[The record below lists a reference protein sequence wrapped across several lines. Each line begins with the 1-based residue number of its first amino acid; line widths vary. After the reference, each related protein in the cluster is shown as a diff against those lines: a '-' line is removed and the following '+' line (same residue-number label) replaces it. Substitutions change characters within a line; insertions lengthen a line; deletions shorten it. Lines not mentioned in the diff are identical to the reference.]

1 MSTTREPQI
10 SIIPL
15 GGRGEIGNNM
25 ILIEDGEEILVLDA
39 GIMFPEDDHFGVD
52 LIMPDITY
60 LLENRQRVVAIV
72 ISHGHEDHIGALPY
86 VLRELNVPIYGTRL
100 TLGLIQLKL
109 KEFGLLETT
118 KLIELSHREK
128 KRIGSFEVEFIHV
141 NHSIPDSAA
150 MAIRTRAGTILYTGD
165 YKFDHTPIDGKP
177 TDFQRLGQIGSE
189 GVLAL
194 LGDSTNAEREG
205 TTLSERVVSQTI
217 EETFEL
223 VTGRIIISTFS
234 TNIHRVQQIFHAA
247 WRTGRKVALAGRSM
261 TNVITVASQL
271 GYLNIPDGTLV
282 DLRTINSL
290 KPNEVVLLMT
300 GSQGEP
306 EAALTRISRGDHR
319 QIEILPGDTVV
330 LSSMPIPGNERSIG
344 ETINQ
349 LYRLGATVLYDGMID
364 AHASGHAC
372 QEEIKM
378 MINIIRPKFLMP
390 VHGEYRHL
398 YHHAQLAKQVGIPE
412 ENVFITENGIR
423 LNLTANRCWIAG
435 SVPSGE
441 VMIDGLGVGDV
452 GNIVLRDR
460 RMLSE
465 NGVVIVSLTIDG
477 KTARVLTGPD
487 IVSRGF
493 VYIKESRELL
503 DEAKERALRSVKELE
518 ARNITD
524 WSTIKKAV
532 IDSIDDY
539 LYQKTRRKPVIL
551 PIVMEV

>member
-1 MSTTREPQI
+1 MVAKEPQI

-25 ILIEDGEEILVLDA
+25 IVLEDDENIIVLDC

-52 LIMPDITY
+52 LIMPDISY
-60 LLENRQRVVAIV
+60 LVEHKSKIAAFV
-72 ISHGHEDHIGALPY
+72 ISHGHEDHIGAIPY
-86 VLRELNVPIYGTRL
+86 VLRQVNAPIYGTRL

-109 KEFGLLETT
+109 KEFNLLEST
-118 KLIELSHREK
+118 KLVELDHGEK
-128 KRIGSFEVEFIHV
+128 KKIGTFEVEFIHV
-141 NHSIPDSAA
+141 NHSIPDSSA
-150 MAIRTRAGTILYTGD
+150 MAIKTKAGTIIYTGD
-165 YKFDHTPIDGKP
+165 YKFDHTPIDGKI
-177 TDFQRLGQIGSE
+177 TDFQRLGHYGTE

-205 TTLSERVVSQTI
+205 TTLSERVVSRTI

-223 VTGRIIISTFS
+223 INGRIIISTFS
-234 TNIHRVQQIFHAA
+234 TNIHRVQQIFNAS
-247 WRTGRKVALAGRSM
+247 WRTGRKVALSGRSM
-261 TNVITVASQL
+261 TNIITLAAQL
-271 GYLNIPDGTLV
+271 GYLTIPEGTLV

-290 KPNEVVLLMT
+290 KPNQVVLLMT

-306 EAALTRISRGDHR
+306 EAALTRIARGDHR
-319 QIEILPGDTVV
+319 QIEIFPGDTVV

-349 LYRLGATVLYDGMID
+349 LYRLGAEVLYDGMID

-372 QEEIKM
+372 QEEIKL
-378 MINIIRPKFLMP
+378 MINIVKPKFLIP

-398 YHHAQLAKQVGIPE
+398 HHHAQLAAQVGIPE
-412 ENVFITENGIR
+412 ENIFITDNGTR
-423 LNLTANRCWIAG
+423 LSLTKDRCWVAG
-435 SVPSGE
+435 TVPSGE
-441 VMIDGLGVGDV
+441 IMIDGLGVGDV

-465 NGVVIVSLTIDG
+465 NGVVIISLVIDG
-477 KTARVLTGPD
+477 KSARVLAGPD

-493 VYIKESRELL
+493 VYIKESKELI
-503 DEAKERALRSVKELE
+503 DEAKDRALKSLRELE

-532 IDSIDDY
+532 IDAIDDY

-551 PIVMEV
+551 PIIMEI

>member
-25 ILIEDGEEILVLDA
+25 ILIEDDENILVLDA

-60 LLENRQRVVAIV
+60 LVENKSKVVGIV

-118 KLIELSHREK
+118 KLIELSHRERK
-128 KRIGSFEVEFIHV
+128 KIGTFEVEFVHV

-150 MAIRTRAGTILYTGD
+150 MAIRTKAGMVVYTGD

-177 TDFQRLGQIGSE
+177 TDFQRLGQLGAE
-189 GVLAL
+189 GVLIL

-217 EETFEL
+217 EDTFEL
-223 VTGRIIISTFS
+223 TNSRIIISTFS
-234 TNIHRVQQIFHAA
+234 TNIHRVQQIFNAA

-271 GYLNIPDGTLV
+271 GYLHIPDGTLIE
-282 DLRTINSL
+282 LRAINSM
-290 KPNEVVLLMT
+290 KPHEVVLLMT

-372 QEEIKM
+372 QEEIKL
-378 MINIIRPKFLMP
+378 MINILRPKFLVP

-398 YHHAQLAKQVGIPE
+398 YHHSQLAMQVGIPE
-412 ENVFITENGIR
+412 ENIFITDNGTR
-423 LNLTANRCWIAG
+423 LNLTSDRCWIAG
-435 SVPSGE
+435 SVPAGE
-441 VMIDGLGVGDV
+441 IMIDGLGVGDV

-477 KTARVLTGPD
+477 KTAKVLTGPD

-493 VYIKESRELL
+493 VYIKESKELL

>member
-1 MSTTREPQI
+1 MTVAHDAQV

-15 GGRGEIGNNM
+15 GGRGQIGDNM
-25 ILIEDGEEILVLDA
+25 ILIEDNENILVLDA
-39 GIMFPEDDHFGVD
+39 GIMFPEDDHYGVD

-60 LLENRQRVVAIV
+60 LVENKEKIAGIF

-86 VLRELNVPIYGTRL
+86 VLREIKAPIYGTRF

-109 KEFGLLETT
+109 KEFGLAESTPMYE
-118 KLIELSHREK
+118 IAPGEK
-128 KRIGSFEVEFIHV
+128 RTVGSFAVEFIHIT
-141 NHSIPDSAA
+141 HSIPDSVA
-150 MAIRTRAGTILYTGD
+150 MAITTKAGVILYTGD
-165 YKFDHTPIDGKP
+165 YKFDHTPIDEKP
-177 TDFQRLGQIGSE
+177 SDLQRLGQLGAE

-205 TTLSERVVSQTI
+205 TTLSERVVSRTI

-223 VTGRIIISTFS
+223 INGRIIISTFS
-234 TNIHRVQQIFHAA
+234 TNIHRVQQIFYAA
-247 WRTGRKVALAGRSM
+247 WKTGRKIAIAGRSM
-261 TNVITVASQL
+261 TNVITLASQL
-271 GYLNIPDGTLV
+271 GYLNIPEGTLV
-282 DLRTINSL
+282 EVRQIHSL
-290 KPNEVVLLMT
+290 EPHKVVLLMT

-306 EAALTRISRGDHR
+306 DAALTRISRGDHR

-349 LYRLGATVLYDGMID
+349 LYRLGADVLYDGMID

-372 QEEIKM
+372 QEEIKTM
-378 MINIIRPKFLMP
+378 LNLTRPRFLIP

-398 YHHAQLAKQVGIPE
+398 HHHKQLATQVGLEPD
-412 ENVFITENGIR
+412 NVFITENGVR
-423 LNLTANRCWIAG
+423 LNVTPERCWVAG

-441 VMIDGLGVGDV
+441 IMIDGLGVGDV

-460 RMLSE
+460 KMLSE
-465 NGVVIVSLTIDG
+465 NGMVIVSLTIDG
-477 KTARVLTGPD
+477 KTAKVLTGPD

-493 VYIKESRELL
+493 VYIKESKELI
-503 DEAKERALRSVKELE
+503 DEAKSLAAKALKDLE
-518 ARNITD
+518 SRNVTD

-532 IDSIDDY
+532 TDVLDDF

-551 PIVMEV
+551 PIVMEI

>member
-1 MSTTREPQI
+1 MTIAQNAQV

-15 GGRGEIGNNM
+15 GGRGEIGDNM
-25 ILIEDGEEILVLDA
+25 ILIEDDENILVLDA

-52 LIMPDITY
+52 LVMPDITY
-60 LLENRQRVVAIV
+60 LVEKKEKIAGIF

-86 VLRELNVPIYGTRL
+86 VLRDVKAPIYGTRF

-109 KEFGLLETT
+109 KEFGLAECTPMYE
-118 KLIELSHREK
+118 IAPGEK
-128 KRIGSFEVEFIHV
+128 RTVGSFQVEFIHV
-141 NHSIPDSAA
+141 THSIPDSVA
-150 MAIRTRAGTILYTGD
+150 MAITSKAGLILYTGD
-165 YKFDHTPIDGKP
+165 YKFDHTPIDEKP
-177 TDFQRLGQIGSE
+177 SDLQRLGQLGAE

-205 TTLSERVVSQTI
+205 TTLSERVVSRTI

-223 VTGRIIISTFS
+223 INGRIIISTFS
-234 TNIHRVQQIFHAA
+234 TNIHRVQQIFYAA
-247 WRTGRKVALAGRSM
+247 WKTGRKVAIAGRSM
-261 TNVITVASQL
+261 TNVITLASQL

-282 DLRTINSL
+282 EVRQIHSL
-290 KPNEVVLLMT
+290 EPHKVVLLMT

-306 EAALTRISRGDHR
+306 DAALTRISRGDHR

-349 LYRLGATVLYDGMID
+349 LYRLGADVLYDGMID

-372 QEEIKM
+372 QEEIKTM
-378 MINIIRPKFLMP
+378 LNLTRPKFLIP

-398 YHHAQLAKQVGIPE
+398 YHHKQLAKQVGLE
-412 ENVFITENGIR
+412 ENNVFITENGVR
-423 LNLTANRCWIAG
+423 LNVTPERCWVAG
-435 SVPSGE
+435 TVPSGE
-441 VMIDGLGVGDV
+441 IMIDGLGVGDV

-460 RMLSE
+460 KMLSE
-465 NGVVIVSLTIDG
+465 NGVVIASLTIDG
-477 KTARVLTGPD
+477 KTGKVLTGPD

-493 VYIKESRELL
+493 VYIKESKELI
-503 DEAKERALRSVKELE
+503 DEAKSLASKALKDLE
-518 ARNITD
+518 SRNVTD

-532 IDSIDDY
+532 TDVLDDF

-551 PIVMEV
+551 PIVMEI

>member
-25 ILIEDGEEILVLDA
+25 ILIEDDENILVLDA

-60 LLENRQRVVAIV
+60 LVENKSKVVGIV

-118 KLIELSHREK
+118 KLIELSHRERK
-128 KRIGSFEVEFIHV
+128 KIGTFEVEFVHV

-150 MAIRTRAGTILYTGD
+150 MAIRTKAGMVVYTGD

-177 TDFQRLGQIGSE
+177 TDFQRLGQLGAE
-189 GVLAL
+189 GVLIL

-217 EETFEL
+217 EDTFEL
-223 VTGRIIISTFS
+223 TNSRIIISTFS
-234 TNIHRVQQIFHAA
+234 TNIHRVQQIFNAA

-271 GYLNIPDGTLV
+271 GYLHIPDGTLIE
-282 DLRTINSL
+282 LRGINSM
-290 KPNEVVLLMT
+290 KPHEVVLLMT

-372 QEEIKM
+372 QEEIKL
-378 MINIIRPKFLMP
+378 MINILRPKFLVP

-398 YHHAQLAKQVGIPE
+398 YHHSQLAMQVGIPE
-412 ENVFITENGIR
+412 ENIFITDNGTR
-423 LNLTANRCWIAG
+423 LNLTSDRCWIAG
-435 SVPSGE
+435 SVPAGE
-441 VMIDGLGVGDV
+441 IMIDGLGVGDV

-477 KTARVLTGPD
+477 KTAKVLTGPD

-493 VYIKESRELL
+493 VYIKESKELL

>member
-1 MSTTREPQI
+1 
-10 SIIPL
+10 
-15 GGRGEIGNNM
+15 M
-25 ILIEDGEEILVLDA
+25 ILIEDAEEILVLDS

-60 LLENRQRVVAIV
+60 LVQNKERVVGIV

-86 VLRELNVPIYGTRL
+86 VLRSLNVPIYATRL

-118 KLIELSHREK
+118 KLVELDYRERK
-128 KRIGSFEVEFIHV
+128 KIGTFEVEFIHV
-141 NHSIPDSAA
+141 NHSIPNSAA
-150 MAIRTRAGTILYTGD
+150 MAIRTRVGTIIYTGD
-165 YKFDHTPIDGKP
+165 YKFDHSPTDGKP

-205 TTLSERVVSQTI
+205 TTLSERVVSKTI
-217 EETFEL
+217 DDTFEL
-223 VTGRIIISTFS
+223 IRGRIIISTFS
-234 TNIHRVQQIFHAA
+234 TNIHRVQQIFNAA
-247 WRTGRKVALAGRSM
+247 CRTGRKVALAGRSM

-271 GYLNIPDGTLV
+271 GFLQIPEGTLT
-282 DLRTINSL
+282 DLRSINSY
-290 KPNEVVLLMT
+290 KPHEIVLLMT

-306 EAALTRISRGDHR
+306 AAALTRISRGDHR

-344 ETINQ
+344 DTINQ
-349 LYRLGATVLYDGMID
+349 LYRLGATVFYDGMID

-378 MINIIRPKFLMP
+378 MINILRPKYLVP

-398 YHHAQLAKQVGIPE
+398 YHHAQLAMQVGIPE
-412 ENVFITENGIR
+412 ENVFITDNGTR

-477 KTARVLTGPD
+477 RTAKVLTGPD

-493 VYIKESRELL
+493 VYIKESKELL
-503 DEAKERALRSVKELE
+503 DEAKERALRAVKELE
-518 ARNITD
+518 ARNVTD
-524 WSTIKKAV
+524 WTTIKKAV
-532 IDSIDDY
+532 TDSIDDY